1 MVHFSPQIDD
11 NAFVSAAYLLFF
23 VPHVV
28 KQPIFRFINTLKKKF
43 SPELK
48 SGAHR
53 IPAMEKSM
61 APILEK
67 ERPDQGQ
74 LLYNKDKRIAYLQ
87 TLEEILIEEQPFLTK
102 GYSIKDLSDD
112 TGIPAHH
119 LSCLINKEY
128 QMNFQNFINFQR
140 VEYVKSQIQ
149 LEEWKQLSLEGMA
162 WQAGFTSRTTFF
174 RAFIKNTGKAPSYYL
189 GETHQKV

>member
-23 VPHVV
+23 VPQVV
-28 KQPIFRFINTLKKKF
+28 KHPIFRFINTLKKKL
-43 SPELK
+43 SPDHK
-48 SGAHR
+48 SGQPDVLA
-53 IPAMEKSM
+53 
-61 APILEK
+61 LEADNS
-67 ERPDQGQ
+67 PCQGH
-74 LLYNKDKRIAYLQ
+74 LLYSKDKRNAYLH
-87 TLEEILIEEQPFLTK
+87 TLETILTDQQPFLTK
-102 GYSIKDLSDD
+102 GYSIKDLAED

-128 QMNFQNFINFQR
+128 QLNFQNFINFQR
-140 VEYVKSQIQ
+140 VEYVKSQIHQ
-149 LEEWKQLSLEGMA
+149 EEWKQLSLEGMA

-189 GETHQKV
+189 GDAHHKL

>member
-1 MVHFSPQIDD
+1 MVHFSLQIDD

-28 KQPIFRFINTLKKKF
+28 KHPVFRFINTLKKKL
-43 SPELK
+43 SAEPQ
-48 SGAHR
+48 SAVH
-53 IPAMEKSM
+53 IAQPMEKNSSC
-61 APILEK
+61 
-67 ERPDQGQ
+67 QGQ
-74 LLYNKDKRIAYLQ
+74 LLYGKDKRIAYLK
-87 TLEEILIEEQPFLTK
+87 TLEKTLADKQPFLTK
-102 GYSIKDLSDD
+102 GYSIKDLAED

-128 QMNFQNFINFQR
+128 QLNFQNFINFQR

-149 LEEWKQLSLEGMA
+149 QEEWKQLSLEGMA

-189 GETHQKV
+189 GVTHQKL

>member
-1 MVHFSPQIDD
+1 MVHFSPQIDN
-11 NAFVSAAYLLFF
+11 NAFASAAYLLFF
-23 VPHVV
+23 VPQVV
-28 KQPIFRFINTLKKKF
+28 KHPIFRFINTLKKKL
-43 SPELK
+43 SPDQKMEQ
-48 SGAHR
+48 SDE
-53 IPAMEKSM
+53 IPMEKSKEETM
-61 APILEK
+61 EK
-67 ERPDQGQ
+67 NNACEGQ
-74 LLYNKDKRIAYLQ
+74 LLYSKDKRNAYLQ
-87 TLEEILIEEQPFLTK
+87 TLEEILTEDQPFLKK

-112 TGIPAHH
+112 TGIPSHH
-119 LSCLINKEY
+119 LSSLINKEY

-189 GETHQKV
+189 GDAHQKV

>member
-11 NAFVSAAYLLFF
+11 NALVTAAYLFF
-23 VPHVV
+23 LVPHVV
-28 KQPIFRFINTLKKKF
+28 KHPIFRFINTLKKKL
-43 SPELK
+43 SPEPEHSKAQQSLSSK
-48 SGAHR
+48 QGF
-53 IPAMEKSM
+53 P
-61 APILEK
+61 EK
-67 ERPDQGQ
+67 EIPLQGQ
-74 LLYNKDKRIAYLQ
+74 LLYSRDKRNTYLE
-87 TLEEILIEEQPFLTK
+87 TLEETLTEEQPFLRK

-140 VEYVKSQIQ
+140 VEYVKSQIH

-174 RAFIKNTGKAPSYYL
+174 RAFIKSTGKAPSYYL
-189 GETHQKV
+189 GDTLQKL